1 MAITINNNNKY
12 FAKRSLWDVS
22 ETDGTIRI
30 IEFTES
36 DIDNKQYRAIVTK
49 LVMDLE
55 NESVDLHY
63 ITQELKGTL
72 WVESFGKQPKISSG
86 TQNEFVNLSTGEVVS
101 SATAKDE
108 EGNFNEGYNTS
119 YYHVMIT
126 LGLRDMLSGL
136 ADSFT
141 EMNLNT
147 KELPKYYNVQ

>member
-1 MAITINNNNKY
+1 MAITINNKY

-36 DIDNKQYRAIVTK
+36 NIDNKQYRGIVTK
-49 LVMDLE
+49 LIMDLE
-55 NESVDLHY
+55 NERVDLHY
-63 ITQELKGTL
+63 KIDELKGSL
-72 WVESFGKQPKISSG
+72 WIEAYGKQPKISSG
-86 TQNEFVNLSTGEVVS
+86 TQNEFVNLSTGEVVD
-101 SATAKDE
+101 SATAKDGN
-108 EGNFNEGYNTS
+108 GNFNEGFNTS

-136 ADSFT
+136 ADLFT